1 MSKYIRGSK
10 RPINPQHQQN
20 NGQKNEPLNASIKAA
35 VRSPLSH
42 AAVGL
47 ASMMLATTGTAAQE
61 AGTAAQQRSG
71 ATTGQQSSTTLPQIN
86 VRSGKRK
93 QRARPVQAVR
103 STPPVASSAAP
114 AADRSYQGST
124 NSSLNRVPTSL
135 LNTPQSVNVVTQAVI
150 RDQNVSNV
158 ADALRNVAGVTFRAG
173 EGGNQ
178 GDTPYIRGFSAQND
192 IFRDGLRDPGWY
204 TRDTFAVDAVEV
216 YKGPSSVLF
225 GRGSTGGAINLV
237 TKLPEDRNFVEG
249 TVSGNTG
256 PGVRAT
262 LDANTKVNDQ
272 VSTRLI
278 VMGQRYDIADRD
290 HVEVNRYGVAPS
302 IKVKINNQTT
312 NTTSYI
318 FQHDTNVPDYG
329 IPFMA
334 AGRAFGTKP
343 RQIAPVDRS
352 NWYGILSGDADTERV
367 DAHVVTNKFQHE
379 FNSNAKIVNTTRYTR
394 VDRFQRNVFPE
405 PAPTTLGTWTPNRA
419 QVMVTNT
426 MAANATDLIAT
437 FNTGPLEHT
446 TVTGV
451 EFNRET
457 RDFSRNGFSAQA
469 GTNLLSP
476 DPWRFGGIVQSP
488 TSSQVTV
495 GGATDIAFYAADQI
509 KINQYFELLGSIRV
523 ENYKFEQA
531 APRAPLGISN
541 LSRNDNLVSWRVGG
555 VFHPTLNSSI
565 YLMHGTSFNPS
576 ADNLT
581 IGVNNVT
588 TALSAVNIKPEENET
603 TELGVKADVFGGKL
617 SLASAVFH
625 TVKTNMRVPDPVNQS
640 ATILGG
646 EVTANGFEASATGY
660 ITKLWQVIASYTYVN
675 ARITKTTTASQLNT
689 EPLNTPTQAFSLW
702 TTYDITPKWQIGG
715 GAFYNSEVY
724 GDTANLAQVPG
735 WWRFDL
741 MAAYKINPKATVQ
754 FNLYNLTD
762 KLYYTSA
769 YSNWAVP
776 ASGRLAA
783 MTLRVKY

>member
-20 NGQKNEPLNASIKAA
+20 NNPKNHPVKSPISAA

-61 AGTAAQQRSG
+61 TGTTAQQRST
-71 ATTGQQSSTTLPQIN
+71 TTGQQTSTTLPQIN
-86 VRSGKRK
+86 VRSGKK
-93 QRARPVQAVR
+93 KPRARPVQTVR
-103 STPPVASSAAP
+103 NIPPAAPSAAP

-124 NSSLNRVPTSL
+124 NSNLNRVPTAL
-135 LNTPQSVNVVTQAVI
+135 LNTPQTVNVVTQAVI
-150 RDQNVSNV
+150 RDQNASNV

-225 GRGSTGGAINLV
+225 GRGSTGGAINLT

-249 TVSGNTG
+249 TLSANTG

-262 LDANTKVNDQ
+262 LDANSKVNEQ
-272 VSTRLI
+272 VSTRLLI
-278 VMGQRYDIADRD
+278 MGQRYDIADRD
-290 HVEVNRYGVAPS
+290 HVEVNRWGIAPS

-318 FQHDTNVPDYG
+318 YQHDTNVPDYG

-334 AGRAFGTKP
+334 ASPSFGFKP
-343 RQIAPVDRS
+343 RAIAPVDRS
-352 NWYGILSGDADTERV
+352 NWYGILSGDPDVERV
-367 DAHVVTNKFQHE
+367 DAHVLTNKFQHE
-379 FNSNAKIVNTTRYTR
+379 FNSDVKVVNTTRYTN
-394 VDRFQRNVFPE
+394 VNRFQRNVFPE
-405 PAPTTLGTWTPNRA
+405 PSPTSLGTWTPNRA

-426 MAANATDLIAT
+426 MAANATDLIAK
-437 FNTGPLEHT
+437 FNTGSLEHT

-469 GTNLLSP
+469 GTDLLNP
-476 DPWRFGGIVQSP
+476 DPGRFGGIVQSP

-523 ENYKFEQA
+523 ENYKFC
-531 APRAPLGISN
+531 L
-541 LSRNDNLVSWRVGG
+541 L
-555 VFHPTLNSSI
+555 
-565 YLMHGTSFNPS
+565 
-576 ADNLT
+576 
-581 IGVNNVT
+581 
-588 TALSAVNIKPEENET
+588 
-603 TELGVKADVFGGKL
+603 
-617 SLASAVFH
+617 
-625 TVKTNMRVPDPVNQS
+625 
-640 ATILGG
+640 
-646 EVTANGFEASATGY
+646 
-660 ITKLWQVIASYTYVN
+660 
-675 ARITKTTTASQLNT
+675 
-689 EPLNTPTQAFSLW
+689 
-702 TTYDITPKWQIGG
+702 
-715 GAFYNSEVY
+715 
-724 GDTANLAQVPG
+724 
-735 WWRFDL
+735 
-741 MAAYKINPKATVQ
+741 
-754 FNLYNLTD
+754 
-762 KLYYTSA
+762 YTSD
-769 YSNWAVP
+769 
-776 ASGRLAA
+776 AA
-783 MTLRVKY
+783 DE